1 MKNNLSLRALYR
13 TVSMVGI
20 LLLAH
25 VGAINAGESAIP
37 EGNSPHAPQVTWNVS
52 DVLIETYGA
61 TDWSQ
66 VTSSLLSNPEGPDN
80 AKVFL
85 IPLALGNSFL
95 NRYGIWK
102 DDSDSEKALQY
113 FEAVTDGFR
122 LWEKRALTP
131 MITHSLVISVNR
143 MRKVCDDHW
152 DLPPVQRKRASVLW
166 KNVKA
171 LLKQEADYW
180 LTGHTGYGSDEA
192 DAWDAA
198 LFTDAA
204 SFLPDDPQAAAW
216 DERSRQLSYTSLNLP
231 DPDSLFVV
239 RQVTLPSG
247 VADGTIVVPFR
258 PVIDELSREA
268 GSELDEAP
276 WKLPADHSDVVKE
289 TRIRKGLRGLLWKP
303 TPPVPVMT
311 IGRDLLDA
319 IDNSRNLMYYV
330 LANSLFQVPATSS
343 CSEVRYTMPEDG
355 EVQ

>member
-13 TVSMVGI
+13 TVSMLGI
-20 LLLAH
+20 LLLTH
-25 VGAINAGESAIP
+25 AGVVKAAESAIP
-37 EGNSPHAPQVTWNVS
+37 EGNPPTFPQVVWNAP
-52 DVLIETYGA
+52 DILIETYGT

-66 VTSSLLSNPEGPDN
+66 VTSSLLSNPERPDN

-95 NRYGIWK
+95 NRYGIWR
-102 DDSDSEKALQY
+102 DDSDSERALQY

-143 MRKVCDDHW
+143 MHKVCDDHW

-171 LLKQEADYW
+171 LLKQEAEYW

-198 LFTDAA
+198 LFADAA
-204 SFLPDDPQAAAW
+204 SFLADDPQAAAW

-231 DPDSLFVV
+231 DADSLFVG

-247 VADGTIVVPFR
+247 NAAGTIVVPFQ
-258 PVIDELSREA
+258 PVIDELSRDA
-268 GSELDEAP
+268 DSEVDEAP
-276 WKLPADHSDVVKE
+276 WKLPADHSDIVKE
-289 TRIRKGLRGLLWKP
+289 TRVRKGLRGLLWKP
-303 TPPVPVMT
+303 THPVPVMT

-319 IDNSRNLMYYV
+319 IENSRNVMDYM
-330 LANSLFQVPATSS
+330 LANSLFHVPPTSS
-343 CSEVRYTMPEDG
+343 CSSVRYSMPEEG